1 MIDGFIVLYCS
12 TDSRP
17 PMRSYPYCY
26 FTFNFIADSLVYLS
40 GCNEDAMSR
49 NKCHFFGLE
58 FICTFHEWYSPPSSS
73 CKLKHPC
80 PMPFFSFFR
89 GTKDGGKISDNR
101 GSLNVNANTHKAPN
115 LINAG
120 HTPNYSRHTRGSFGY
135 MGMTALQHIGALYI
149 VCMFQN
155 YTVQSVLAKAGRSR
169 T

>member
-58 FICTFHEWYSPPSSS
+58 FIFYIITIIYFIRI
-73 CKLKHPC
+73 
-80 PMPFFSFFR
+80 F
-89 GTKDGGKISDNR
+89 
-101 GSLNVNANTHKAPN
+101 
-115 LINAG
+115 
-120 HTPNYSRHTRGSFGY
+120 TRY
-135 MGMTALQHIGALYI
+135 A
-149 VCMFQN
+149 
-155 YTVQSVLAKAGRSR
+155 
-169 T
+169 